1 MIRGSQF
8 TAVCALA
15 CSLGCAP
22 KAGPHTPETTPGPAA
37 APGPASASAAAQAR
51 PDTTLIPR
59 SVLFGNPEREAP
71 ALSPDGQ
78 QLLYLAPVQGVLNV
92 WVGPAD
98 RPDEARPITQDALR
112 GIRVAL
118 WSASGD
124 RVLYLQDRDGDENWR
139 LYAVDPATAKVT
151 DLTAGPNAR
160 TIPVKL
166 SDRRPH
172 EVVVVTNDRDP
183 AWHDLYSVDVRT
195 AKRRLIREN
204 DQRLSWF
211 MVDDDLKVRFAGRGT
226 ADGGMEVLAP
236 KGKQWQQV
244 FAVGL
249 ADERTTELLGI
260 DAAGTTLYLKDSRGR
275 ETAALV
281 ARDLRTGEEQ
291 VLAEHPKASIS
302 GGIEDRATH
311 RPLAAAFTHLR
322 QEWQALDKT
331 VEADL
336 AELRAVADGEL
347 AVVSQSRDDKRWVVQ
362 YQVDDG
368 PVRYYLYDRKDRRT
382 QLLFTSDAE
391 LAAHKLAKMR
401 PVVIPAR
408 DGLELV
414 SYYTLPVGADPD
426 GDGLPNTPLP
436 TVLLVHGGPW
446 DRDTWG
452 FSPYHQWLASR
463 GYAVMSVN
471 FRGSTGFTKSFV
483 NAGDHE
489 MGGKMQQDL
498 LDAVG
503 WAVDKRIS
511 DPARVAIMGAS
522 YGGYATLVGLT
533 VTPETFACGVDIVG
547 PSNLETLLKS
557 VPPYWVTT
565 VLRFAARWGDINT
578 EEGRALLRE
587 RSPLHRVAAIKR
599 PLLIGQGANDPRVKQ
614 QESDQVVAAMQA
626 KRLPVT
632 YVLYADEGHGFQ
644 RPENDISFNAI
655 AEAFLAR
662 CLGGPYQPIG
672 DDFKNASLTVKT
684 GAEHVPG
691 LTEALRAAGK
701 F

>member
-1 MIRGSQF
+1 VSARA
-8 TAVCALA
+8 TAQ
-15 CSLGCAP
+15 
-22 KAGPHTPETTPGPAA
+22 
-37 APGPASASAAAQAR
+37 AQAR

-59 SVLFGNPEREAP
+59 AVFFGNPEREAP

-78 QLLYLAPVQGVLNV
+78 RLLYLAPVQGVLNV

-98 RPDEARPITQDALR
+98 RPDEARPITQDALQ
-112 GIRVAL
+112 GIRTAL
-118 WSASGD
+118 WSAGGD
-124 RVLYLQDRDGDENWR
+124 RVLYLQDRGGDENWR
-139 LYAVDPATAKVT
+139 LYAVDPATAKAI
-151 DLTAGPNAR
+151 DLTPYADVRAL
-160 TIPVKL
+160 PVKI

-172 EVVVVTNDRDP
+172 ELVVGMNDRDP

-195 AKRRLIREN
+195 GKRRLILKN

-211 MVDDDLKVRFAGRGT
+211 VVDDDLKLRFAGRAT
-226 ADGGMEVLAP
+226 ADGGKELLAP

-249 ADERTTELLGI
+249 ADERSTEVLGI
-260 DAAGTTLYLKDSRGR
+260 DAAGTTLYLMDSRGR

-281 ARDLRTGEEQ
+281 ARDLETGEEQ
-291 VLAEHPKASIS
+291 VLAEHPKAGIS
-302 GGIEDRATH
+302 DWIEDRKTR

-331 VEADL
+331 LEADL
-336 AELRAVADGEL
+336 AALRAVTDGEL

-368 PVRYYLYDRKDRRT
+368 PACYYLYDRKDR
-382 QLLFTSDAE
+382 QAKLLFTADAE

-426 GDGLPNTPLP
+426 GDGLPDAPLP
-436 TVLLVHGGPW
+436 TVLVVHGGPW
-446 DRDTWG
+446 HRDAWG
-452 FSPYHQWLASR
+452 YSPHHQWLASR

-471 FRGSTGFTKSFV
+471 FRGSTGFTKSFI

-489 MGGKMQQDL
+489 MGRKMHDDL

-503 WAVDKRIS
+503 WAVDKRIT

-522 YGGYATLVGLT
+522 YGGYAALVGLT
-533 VTPETFACGVDIVG
+533 ITPETFACGVDIVG

-557 VPPYWVTT
+557 APPYWVSV

-587 RSPLHRVAAIKR
+587 RSPLHRASAIKR

-614 QESDQVVAAMQA
+614 AESDQVVAAMQA
-626 KRLPVT
+626 GRLPVT
-632 YVLYADEGHGFQ
+632 YVLYPDEGHGFQ
-644 RPENDISFNAI
+644 RPENDISFTAI

-672 DDFKNASLTVKT
+672 DDFKNSSLTVQA
-684 GAEHVPG
+684 GSEHVPG

-701 F
+701 P